1 MPSKKKEQK
10 TMLAF
15 TAMGKPPSGHKVF
28 YLCNTERKSLL
39 AMRVELMTFSLQEL
53 PWSFI
58 ANGVTFQFG
67 QVTDLLREVV
77 FGGNIRGLG
86 GGEVR
91 ERCVKG
97 KGAGSEDGGAL

>member
-1 MPSKKKEQK
+1 
-10 TMLAF
+10 MLAF
-15 TAMGKPPSGHKVF
+15 TAMGNPPSAHKVF

-39 AMRVELMTFSLQEL
+39 AMRVESMTFSLQEL

-58 ANGVTFQFG
+58 ANGVAFQLG
-67 QVTDLLREVV
+67 QVTNLLREGV

-91 ERCVKG
+91 ERC
-97 KGAGSEDGGAL
+97 EDGDGL